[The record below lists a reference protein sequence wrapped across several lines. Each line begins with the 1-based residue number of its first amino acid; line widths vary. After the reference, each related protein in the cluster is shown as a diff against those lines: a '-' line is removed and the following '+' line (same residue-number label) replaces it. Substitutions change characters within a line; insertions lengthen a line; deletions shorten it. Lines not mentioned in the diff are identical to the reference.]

1 MKAMVHSLASL
12 VPADLQRLAHLQL
25 TAKDFAPPEM
35 PKLQNV

>member
-1 MKAMVHSLASL
+1 MKAIVRSLVFL

-25 TAKDFAPPEM
+25 TAKDFVPPEM